1 MEPSSNL
8 EQERNK
14 RDGTKDEPALS
25 TVYYARE
32 KYFGPGRRISGIG
45 SRDNPVLQKQLGII
59 TDRSS

>member
-25 TVYYARE
+25 IVYYARE

-45 SRDNPVLQKQLGII
+45 SLEII
-59 TDRSS
+59 LFCKNNSGL